1 MKTKKIYRPED
12 PEFVMKPIIM
22 ACGATCMAASSL
34 TGAGEWSA
42 MLYWQCPYCG
52 ANLDPGERCDCK
64 TEKPPRVLQHSQAA
78 GGKTYCQVGFTASI
92 IANMEVKHNAI

>member
-1 MKTKKIYRPED
+1 
-12 PEFVMKPIIM
+12 
-22 ACGATCMAASSL
+22 
-34 TGAGEWSA
+34 

-78 GGKTYCQVGFTASI
+78 GGKQLLYGSYTASI
-92 IANMEVKHNAI
+92 LSNLEVKRNG